1 MDTIDHLL
9 ASLTNFLEVTI
20 SLQSDSIDL
29 LDARMLLDKVIQG
42 NELCALYVGSNADI
56 VRYKEFENAVV
67 KVLSQNENELIE
79 EDLYLLLNKELWN
92 ERTVANIMAQ
102 NK

>member
-1 MDTIDHLL
+1 MSYARYTWLGPN
-9 ASLTNFLEVTI
+9 T
-20 SLQSDSIDL
+20 DS
-29 LDARMLLDKVIQG
+29 V
-42 NELCALYVGSNADI
+42 S
-56 VRYKEFENAVV
+56 YKEFENAVV